1 MCSGVRGL
9 MLAALFAAV
18 MSTLTSVFNS
28 ASSIFTMDLWRR
40 IRTRASEWE
49 LLLVGRYGFCD
60 KPDTLHLLFAMVSF
74 CFCPFLRVAR
84 KEKSPPTDVVQQE

>member
-1 MCSGVRGL
+1 

-40 IRTRASEWE
+40 IRTHASQWE
-49 LLLVGRYGFCD
+49 LLLVGRY
-60 KPDTLHLLFAMVSF
+60 
-74 CFCPFLRVAR
+74 
-84 KEKSPPTDVVQQE
+84 VVGAN